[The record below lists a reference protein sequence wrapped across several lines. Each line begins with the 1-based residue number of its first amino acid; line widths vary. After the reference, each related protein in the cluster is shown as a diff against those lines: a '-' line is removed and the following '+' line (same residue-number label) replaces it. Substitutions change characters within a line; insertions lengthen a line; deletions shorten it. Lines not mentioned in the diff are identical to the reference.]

1 MTSEATLDRGKKAGM
16 AVLVAACLSTLV
28 VNANTSAVSILLP
41 AISEDTGMGIQ
52 TLQWAVTGYSLV
64 GAAVIVTSGAL
75 GDVFGRRLLFLIGIG
90 LFVASCVF
98 IALSSSGGAVIIG
111 RCIQGASGAT
121 ILASGLSLISV
132 ASSGQEQ
139 TRAVALWG
147 AASAIGA
154 AVGPLIGGVF
164 VELTGWQGLFWLDAA
179 VALVC
184 VPIALRGIEESN
196 DPSRSRSI
204 DYLGTILV
212 AAILVPVIYGMTKA
226 TDWGWISAGTLG
238 MFALS
243 AIAAVVFVQVE
254 RRVPAPLV
262 DLKLLRNVTLVGST
276 IAILIGAGTINGLGY
291 LLSIYFQDDQVL
303 GMSPLEA
310 GLATLPMT
318 IGLVAVTPF
327 VTRLAVSLGTRQT
340 VSLGFIISGAGFIA
354 LAFVQDS
361 WEYVL
366 FVIPIVAVA
375 VGMGLSN
382 GPASAASTACVSPGQ
397 IGSASGISNMARY
410 VGSSVFVA
418 LAASIYA
425 GVASARVDDGDA
437 VSEALASGLAWS
449 CVLLAIT
456 CALGVGMGLLGRYRQ
471 QHARGIDAAA
481 AAASHAHTIST
492 PSEGMPA

>member
-1 MTSEATLDRGKKAGM
+1 M
-16 AVLVAACLSTLV
+16 AVLIAACLSTLV

-41 AISEDTGMGIQ
+41 AISEDTGTSIQ

-75 GDVFGRRLLFLIGIG
+75 GDVFGRRLLFLLGIA
-90 LFVASCVF
+90 LFVASCIL
-98 IALSSSGGAVIIG
+98 IALSTTGAGVIIG

-121 ILASGLSLISV
+121 ILASGLSIISV
-132 ASSGQEQ
+132 ASSGKEQ

-154 AVGPLIGGVF
+154 AVGPLIGGVL
-164 VELTGWQGLFWLDAA
+164 VEITSWQGLFWLDAA
-179 VALVC
+179 VALIC
-184 VPIALRGIEESN
+184 VPIALSGIEESK
-196 DPSRSRSI
+196 DPNRSRSI

-212 AAILVPVIYGMTKA
+212 AAVLVPIIYGMTKA
-226 TDWGWISAGTLG
+226 TDWGWISVETFS

-243 AIAAVVFVQVE
+243 AAAAIAFVQVE
-254 RRVPAPLV
+254 QRVAAPLV
-262 DLKLLRNVTLVGST
+262 DLALLRNVTLVGST
-276 IAILIGAGTINGLGY
+276 IAILIGAGTINALGY
-291 LLSIYFQDDQVL
+291 LLSIYFQDGSVL

-340 VSLGFIISGAGFIA
+340 ISLGFIISGAGFVA

-361 WEYVL
+361 WEYL
-366 FVIPIVAVA
+366 YFVIPIIAVA

-382 GPASAASTACVSPGQ
+382 GPASAASTACVSAGQ

-425 GVASARVDDGDA
+425 GVAQARVDDGKEVAD
-437 VSEALASGLAWS
+437 ALASGLAWS
-449 CVLLAIT
+449 CAVLAVT
-456 CALGVGMGLLGRYRQ
+456 CALGVGMGLIGRYRQ
-471 QHARGIDAAA
+471 RRPHPKNTAAA
-481 AAASHAHTIST
+481 AAAHAHTVPIPGDEALS
-492 PSEGMPA
+492 PA

>member
-1 MTSEATLDRGKKAGM
+1 
-16 AVLVAACLSTLV
+16 
-28 VNANTSAVSILLP
+28 
-41 AISEDTGMGIQ
+41 
-52 TLQWAVTGYSLV
+52 
-64 GAAVIVTSGAL
+64 
-75 GDVFGRRLLFLIGIG
+75 
-90 LFVASCVF
+90 
-98 IALSSSGGAVIIG
+98 
-111 RCIQGASGAT
+111 
-121 ILASGLSLISV
+121 
-132 ASSGQEQ
+132 
-139 TRAVALWG
+139 
-147 AASAIGA
+147 
-154 AVGPLIGGVF
+154 
-164 VELTGWQGLFWLDAA
+164 
-179 VALVC
+179 
-184 VPIALRGIEESN
+184 
-196 DPSRSRSI
+196 
-204 DYLGTILV
+204 
-212 AAILVPVIYGMTKA
+212 
-226 TDWGWISAGTLG
+226 
-238 MFALS
+238 
-243 AIAAVVFVQVE
+243 
-254 RRVPAPLV
+254 
-262 DLKLLRNVTLVGST
+262 
-276 IAILIGAGTINGLGY
+276 
-291 LLSIYFQDDQVL
+291 
-303 GMSPLEA
+303 
-310 GLATLPMT
+310 
-318 IGLVAVTPF
+318 
-327 VTRLAVSLGTRQT
+327 VSLGTRQT